1 VTTKQGARAVAWRVL
16 RHPLLWS
23 AVCLV
28 VAVPLLG
35 TEHDFWGF
43 LLCLLGGWSAAHAL
57 IRRLLTLP
65 GALSLALHL
74 AASVG
79 AALLLFALTADGGW
93 RHVLPPAIA
102 AAIGFAAVP
111 GAGWIW
117 LTLIGRTSAA
127 VASASRRRAATLVV
141 PEWERVGDA
150 WHLRLAAVSLRS
162 PVFVAITATIAVLG
176 GGLITAVVIVF
187 DDVVQRMGPLLLLLV
202 LGWVVGAP
210 GYLVVRAIAH
220 RRTADGGCRGHPRG
234 GPWLGDRPRGA
245 LVRRRRPRRGAG
257 QRYRVAAVRAE
268 EQPDP
273 YRHPSVL
280 RARPRPAGRPGTAA
294 PGHGPDVPAAS
305 RGPRPPALVGRSR
318 SACFSPLAKR
328 RPRPRVRWRWHP
340 DLMSDVR

>member
-1 VTTKQGARAVAWRVL
+1 MTTKQGARAVAWRVL

-28 VAVPLLG
+28 GAVPLLS

-65 GALSLALHL
+65 GTLSLALHL

-220 RRTADGGCRGHPRG
+220 RRTADVVVTLEAARGSATVRVVRSSDGDVLVEAPASAIGSLQFAPRSSPTRIVIRPSY
-234 GPWLGDRPRGA
+234 GPGLVLLVGLA
-245 LVRRRRPRRGAG
+245 LPRRDTAPTFPLPPADLVHRLASAG
-257 QRYRVAAVRAE
+257 LV
-268 EQPDP
+268 
-273 YRHPSVL
+273 
-280 RARPRPAGRPGTAA
+280 PR
-294 PGHGPDVPAAS
+294 AS
-305 RGPRPPALVGRSR
+305 RRSR
-318 SACFSPLAKR
+318 NGDLALEFAGGGT
-328 RPRPRVRWRWHP
+328 PT
-340 DLMSDVR
+340 